1 MVMVRVIGSRSG
13 SRLELWDQGYR
24 VRVRV
29 RVWIRTRIRVRVIGS
44 RSEL

>member
-1 MVMVRVIGSRSG
+1 MVRVIGSRSG

-29 RVWIRTRIRVRVIGS
+29 RIRTRIRVRVIGS